1 MGWRS
6 IIYVESAPCVV
17 ISSPKRVPKHL
28 HHDRDSER
36 GGREA
41 NARGCEKEMV
51 KASVV
56 VFWKEEYH
64 V

>member
-1 MGWRS
+1 M
-6 IIYVESAPCVV
+6 ESAPCVV